1 MEGKKAKTMEARISG
16 CDVEQLLQCP
26 VHAVFPRQIRCRHR
40 LENYTIL
47 AAVEPSTGVN
57 IRREEQSFHHQRAF
71 GGQLGKLFIVIL
83 FSFVFSVLRHWHC
96 RCTVRKG
103 VLLQDRW
110 DGMGSNRY

>member
-1 MEGKKAKTMEARISG
+1 MEARISG

-26 VHAVFPRQIRCRHR
+26 VHAVFPRQIRCRNR

-47 AAVEPSTGVN
+47 AVVEPSTGVN

-71 GGQLGKLFIVIL
+71 GGQLGKLFIVNL